1 LEKTLPYFYAM
12 EIAVTNGITVIVEAN
27 YLPHHSDPREDRY
40 VFGYHI
46 VIENGSLHTVQLLRR
61 HWFIIDAA
69 AQVREVEGEGVV
81 GEQPILL
88 PGERFEYA
96 SYCDLNT
103 EMGKMRGTYL
113 MTRHDESA
121 LFKVEIPEFRMI
133 VPSKLN

>member
-1 LEKTLPYFYAM
+1 M
-12 EIAVTNGITVIVEAN
+12 EIAVTNGITVTVETS
-27 YLPHHSDPREDRY
+27 YLPHHSDPREERY
-40 VFGYHI
+40 IFGYHI
-46 VIENGSLHTVQLLRR
+46 IIENGSQHTVQLLRR

-88 PGERFEYA
+88 PGEQYEYA

-103 EMGKMRGTYL
+103 EMGKMRGNYL
-113 MTRHDESA
+113 MTRHEDGA
-121 LFKVEIPEFRMI
+121 LFEAEIPEFRMI

>member
-1 LEKTLPYFYAM
+1 M
-12 EIAVTNGITVIVEAN
+12 EIAVTNGITVTVETN
-27 YLPHHSDPREDRY
+27 YLPHHSDPREERY
-40 VFGYHI
+40 IFGYHI
-46 VIENGSLHTVQLLRR
+46 IIENGSQHPVQLLRR

-88 PGERFEYA
+88 PGERYEYA

-103 EMGKMRGTYL
+103 EMGKMRGNYL
-113 MTRHDESA
+113 MTRQDDGA
-121 LFKVEIPEFRMI
+121 LFEAEIPEFKMI